1 MFICHS
7 ANHSRQEGEKGKG
20 GGVNLRIPQSSNM
33 PSLNT
38 LKSKHAK
45 GQHGRDNQKIP
56 SFYTLQEYQDQ
67 DTLFQPL
74 AMSLIIPASDA

>member
-1 MFICHS
+1 
-7 ANHSRQEGEKGKG
+7 
-20 GGVNLRIPQSSNM
+20 M